1 MQFFLWWIQ
10 CAAWLIKFGLRSITP
25 FYRGKSD
32 ASIVLNSGKTMQTI
46 EDILTSVDGW
56 LHPKEAQLLYRLA
69 SECRARGAI
78 VEIGS
83 WKGKSTICLA
93 RGSLA
98 GGKAKIHAID
108 PHTGSPEHA
117 REIGVVWTFD
127 EFRRNVEKA
136 GMNEMVTPHV
146 DFSSAVAKTFDEPVE
161 LIFIDGLH
169 EYEGVK
175 IDFDDWFPKV
185 VEHGH
190 MAFHDSTC
198 WPGVLKCVSEDV
210 FKSKHFRKVRFARSI
225 VHGEKVA
232 QNTFFERVENRIF
245 LIAFLI
251 HAFKDRWQWRLL
263 HNYLDFPITRSLIA
277 YFKKRQVKQVPMVA
291 EQPPARHA

>member
-1 MQFFLWWIQ
+1 
-10 CAAWLIKFGLRSITP
+10 
-25 FYRGKSD
+25 
-32 ASIVLNSGKTMQTI
+32 MQTI

-56 LHPKEAQLLYRLA
+56 LHPKEARLLYRLA
-69 SECRARGAI
+69 SRCRGRGAI

-108 PHTGSPEHA
+108 PHTGSPEHS
-117 REIGVVWTFD
+117 REFGVVWTFD
-127 EFRRNVEKA
+127 EFRRNIENA
-136 GMNEMVTPHV
+136 GMNDMVTPHV
-146 DFSSAVAKTFDEPVE
+146 DYSDAVARKFHEPVE

-175 IDFDDWFPKV
+175 IDFDSWFSKV
-185 VEHGH
+185 IEHGA

-210 FKSKHFRKVRFARSI
+210 FKSQHFRKVRFAKSI
-225 VHGEKVA
+225 VYGEKVA
-232 QNTFFERVENRIF
+232 QNTFFERVENRVF
-245 LIAFLI
+245 LCAFLI
-251 HAFKDRWQWRLL
+251 HAFLDRWQWRLL
-263 HNYLDFPITRSLIA
+263 HHYLDFPVTRSLIA
-277 YFKKRQVKQVPMVA
+277 YLKRRQLKSVPMA
-291 EQPPARHA
+291 QEKTARVS